1 MYEQEVYQLKN
12 QLSYLCCFKGF
23 KVDKSEEN
31 KDIIMFIPK
40 EAAVF
45 PIRTAMPVA
54 VKKEFAS

>member
-1 MYEQEVYQLKN
+1 MIHVRIGSISIKN

-23 KVDKSEEN
+23 KVDKSEE
-31 KDIIMFIPK
+31 DIIMFIPK